1 MFKCVCR
8 LIAAVWKH
16 LRFNQGLRNICR
28 KWFSTRWLGRTN
40 LVIRRVITF
49 RLRKLVLIYNL
60 YNPLF
65 TGDVEVQFLNLVEFQ
80 MQDTEESRFPA
91 ANNPLLIPAV
101 VTPLYGLW
109 SSC

>member
-16 LRFNQGLRNICR
+16 LRFNQRDG
-28 KWFSTRWLGRTN
+28 STRWLGRTN

-49 RLRKLVLIYNL
+49 RLRKLVLIYNFH
-60 YNPLF
+60 NPLF